1 MAAWGEGVL
10 LDAVFFRFIG
20 SFYSLNS
27 KACLFETVVL
37 LFNSNI
43 KVHFP
48 PNQLVSIGLTETY
61 NDGALCD
68 LHFPSVLLMES

>member
-1 MAAWGEGVL
+1 M
-10 LDAVFFRFIG
+10 
-20 SFYSLNS
+20 LNS
-27 KACLFETVVL
+27 FFQLVQFIPACLCKTVV

-43 KVHFP
+43 KVPFP
-48 PNQLVSIGLTETY
+48 PIQLVSIGLTETY

>member
-27 KACLFETVVL
+27 KARLFETVV

-43 KVHFP
+43 KVHSP
-48 PNQLVSIGLTETY
+48 PNQLVSIGLIETY